1 MADSLTSWTTI
12 PDALLVH
19 TLRTL
24 PMPDLCAVRQVCRAW
39 RSAMVVEAATVVVL
53 IRQKTIQRFPYL
65 TKLLAN
71 FPEAV
76 HDFQQL
82 YQEQL
87 QLLKPPVDLDN
98 LTLHDFVFTIR
109 IREPDTSSVFEW
121 SGTIL
126 DPESVQ
132 LWSDAE
138 APGWCA
144 GAEDEGATNE
154 EQSRLLS
161 LRLDLLVSRMTPRG
175 LRTIRLCDNVEVDGL
190 YPSNDEMC
198 FDCELPSKF
207 LWGYNPTTT
216 TLLFRPW
223 IGHRKVG
230 GGNMFDTF
238 RSNDDDVGIASPEAI
253 LAYLKALAPWGD
265 VV

>member
-1 MADSLTSWTTI
+1 
-12 PDALLVH
+12 
-19 TLRTL
+19 
-24 PMPDLCAVRQVCRAW
+24 
-39 RSAMVVEAATVVVL
+39 MVVEAATVVVL

-65 TKLLAN
+65 TELLAN

-144 GAEDEGATNE
+144 GAEDEDTTDE

-175 LRTIRLCDNVEVDGL
+175 LRTIRLCDDVQVDDL
-190 YPSNDEMC
+190 DAEDDTVC
-198 FDCELPSKF
+198 FEGELPRM
-207 LWGYNPTTT
+207 GYNSTTA

-223 IGHRKVG
+223 IGHCKVG
-230 GGNMFDTF
+230 GGDVFNTF
-238 RSNDDDVGIASPEAI
+238 RRNADDFEAASPEEI
-253 LAYLKALAPWGD
+253 LRYLKVVAPWGD
-265 VV
+265 A

>member
-1 MADSLTSWTTI
+1 
-12 PDALLVH
+12 
-19 TLRTL
+19 
-24 PMPDLCAVRQVCRAW
+24 
-39 RSAMVVEAATVVVL
+39 MVVEAATVAVL

-87 QLLKPPVDLDN
+87 QALKPSVDPDN
-98 LTLHDFVFTIR
+98 RTLNDFVFTIR

-126 DPESVQ
+126 DPERVQ

-144 GAEDEGATNE
+144 GVEDEDTTDE

-175 LRTIRLCDNVEVDGL
+175 LRTIRLCDDVQVDDVDPIDD
-190 YPSNDEMC
+190 YMC
-198 FDCELPSKF
+198 FECELPSK
-207 LWGYNPTTT
+207 
-216 TLLFRPW
+216 LL
-223 IGHRKVG
+223 
-230 GGNMFDTF
+230 
-238 RSNDDDVGIASPEAI
+238 
-253 LAYLKALAPWGD
+253 
-265 VV
+265 